1 MLNWS
6 VFIHACP
13 LHDPLDTLATKA
25 ADNLIFHGSIETR
38 AARVSLPS
46 CPSPKLIVNAPGFV
60 VLGAYNVKPSLLDVI
75 IMLFLPFL
83 FVTPLG
89 IATKDNIHTPP
100 GHIGGYSY
108 RSETPGL
115 GDYSCLFLM
124 MLGI

>member
-46 CPSPKLIVNAPGFV
+46 CPSPKLIINAPGFV
-60 VLGAYNVKPSLLDVI
+60 VLGTYNVKPSLPNDI
-75 IMLFLPFL
+75 IMLFPPFC

-100 GHIGGYSY
+100 GHIGSDCY
-108 RSETPGL
+108 RPQTPGL
-115 GDYSCLFLM
+115 SNYSCLFLV